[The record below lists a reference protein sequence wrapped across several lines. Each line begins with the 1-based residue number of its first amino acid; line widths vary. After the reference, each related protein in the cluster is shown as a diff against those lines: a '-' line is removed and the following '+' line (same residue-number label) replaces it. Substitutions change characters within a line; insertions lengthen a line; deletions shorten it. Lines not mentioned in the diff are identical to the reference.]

1 MWAQNGDE
9 LSKQYAGTGSTS
21 TEVTINDK
29 TSIKGKISHKLTSVE
44 RFIKNNIKTK
54 DDVRQECIDLFI
66 GNHKRSKSTVT
77 HHIETRMIEA
87 QQEYSDV
94 VNYSMAVF
102 TWNLAGN
109 EARLEMDMNN
119 TIKSEKFAVAP
130 DIFIF
135 GFQETLKLNA
145 INILKGHDKGRWES
159 LRSFALDAL
168 NDIDH
173 NFSYSWFAQSAMVG
187 LLQLWFWKTDL
198 IESITDIQSTK
209 VKTGLGGS
217 AGNKG
222 SVICRFNINNT
233 SVVAAC
239 CHLESGQK

>member
-21 TEVTINDK
+21 TEVTMNDK

-145 INILKGHDKGRWES
+145 INILKGHDKGR
-159 LRSFALDAL
+159 
-168 NDIDH
+168 
-173 NFSYSWFAQSAMVG
+173 
-187 LLQLWFWKTDL
+187 
-198 IESITDIQSTK
+198 
-209 VKTGLGGS
+209 
-217 AGNKG
+217 
-222 SVICRFNINNT
+222 
-233 SVVAAC
+233 
-239 CHLESGQK
+239 